1 MKVELLNS
9 KLRETQLISGN
20 LKLPKKN
27 EKNPYKFLFLLILG
41 SIFDFFCSNF
51 VRKAEEGNSR
61 ARQGAPMPFGEI
73 SWDNFS
79 SPPPQK
85 K

>member
-51 VRKAEEGNSR
+51 VRKAE
-61 ARQGAPMPFGEI
+61 
-73 SWDNFS
+73 
-79 SPPPQK
+79 
-85 K
+85 